1 MEFVNVANIN
11 GKSGG
16 AGFPTTLTLDR
27 TACAA
32 FVKESRMEFVNVA
45 KFNGKSGEPFPQA
58 GPCFVLL
65 ILELKAFEKRHV
77 FGPRTLMRTWG
88 TPSTSG
94 GVFVDYLRWI
104 VMPVE
109 MRNRFWSLA
118 AVLGRRV

>member
-1 MEFVNVANIN
+1 MEFVNVGKFN

-32 FVKESRMEFVNVA
+32 FVKESRMDFVNVA

-65 ILELKAFEKRHV
+65 ILKLKHSKKDTYSAHV
-77 FGPRTLMRTWG
+77 R
-88 TPSTSG
+88 
-94 GVFVDYLRWI
+94 
-104 VMPVE
+104 
-109 MRNRFWSLA
+109 
-118 AVLGRRV
+118 